1 MTVEHAYRAHFRPDT
16 TPSRRQVWSWFF
28 VRISGL
34 GLVFLVLGHMAIMH
48 VIGGGVDRVDFDFVA
63 NRWAGAFWRTYDWL
77 LLVLALTHGALGAR
91 IVIADHLTRKR
102 LKRFATTALYLIVA
116 FMLVVGTVVIVT
128 FDVSRIPG
136 AQ

>member
-1 MTVEHAYRAHFRPDT
+1 MSVEQAYRNHFRPDT
-16 TPSRRQVWSWFF
+16 TPSRTEVWSWFF

-48 VIGGGVDRVDFDFVA
+48 VIGGGVDRVDFQFVA
-63 NRWAGAFWRTYDWL
+63 NRWSGAFWRSYDWL

-91 IVIADHLTRKR
+91 IVIADHLKGKR
-102 LKRFATTALYLIVA
+102 LKDFATLGLYLIVA
-116 FMLVVGTVVIVT
+116 FMLVFGTMVIVT

-136 AQ
+136 A